1 MRYLLAQM
9 IADAETNLTPL
20 FSSTTVMIM
29 LYLRAAILTIAA
41 ILFINYVVANILKK
55 KRMKKSFRKAAIISA
70 IFLGVAI
77 TIFTA
82 FEVQSQLWNLCLLF
96 FYALFLSEKK
106 KLAPWM
112 VIGLS
117 FSFFAGWFVNMPLF

>member
-9 IADAETNLTPL
+9 IADAETSLTPL
-20 FSSTTVMIM
+20 FSSTTVMVM
-29 LYLRAAILTIAA
+29 LYLRAAILSIAA

-55 KRMKKSFRKAAIISA
+55 KRMKKSLRQATIISA
-70 IFLGVAI
+70 IFLGVI
-77 TIFTA
+77 MTIFTA
-82 FEVQSQLWNLCLLF
+82 FEIQSQLWNLCLLF
-96 FYALFLSEKK
+96 FYALFLGEKK